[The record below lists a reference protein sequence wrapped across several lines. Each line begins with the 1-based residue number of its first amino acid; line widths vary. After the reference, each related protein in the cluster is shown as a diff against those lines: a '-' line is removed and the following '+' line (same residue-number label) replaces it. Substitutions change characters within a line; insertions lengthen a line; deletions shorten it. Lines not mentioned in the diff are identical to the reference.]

1 MQSILEQN
9 SISFNPEDSISPQ
22 FLYDSDEDS
31 ALINSN
37 HYNND
42 YSQINLLKK
51 RGFDNPY
58 INDSDSD
65 SDSEN
70 IYVIKKSIIE
80 NEKISE
86 ITTKIS
92 KLEKFNNKIFEIAK
106 VKKEKRVG
114 RKRKGEHQ
122 NDEKTHTK
130 YDKDNIHRKIQVHF
144 IKFLFAFIN
153 DILMYFGIEQKFLGI
168 DYKNKKVVTK
178 DYVEN
183 LKTTEIGQILCKDI
197 SPKYQTLY
205 NKNKDFNCKLYLK
218 VIKNESI
225 KNILSEKYI
234 NIFRNLYYKN
244 KRDLNDYGL
253 NIKLSNKVETYQD
266 LLDRNND
273 DSEYIEEIKNLV
285 KYCYLPQKFVT
296 QK

>member
-178 DYVEN
+178 DNVEN
-183 LKTTEIGQILCKDI
+183 LKTTEIGQILRQDI
-197 SPKYQTLY
+197 STKYKKVY
-205 NKNKDFNCKLYLK
+205 KIDKEINNKLYLE
-218 VIKNESI
+218 VIKSEDI
-225 KNILSEKYI
+225 KNILSETYI

-253 NIKLSNKVETYQD
+253 DITLSDEVKTYKD
-266 LLDRNND
+266 LLDENIKD
-273 DSEYIEEIKNLV
+273 GEYIEKIKNLV
-285 KYCYLPQKFVT
+285 KYCYLPKKFIIN
-296 QK
+296 K